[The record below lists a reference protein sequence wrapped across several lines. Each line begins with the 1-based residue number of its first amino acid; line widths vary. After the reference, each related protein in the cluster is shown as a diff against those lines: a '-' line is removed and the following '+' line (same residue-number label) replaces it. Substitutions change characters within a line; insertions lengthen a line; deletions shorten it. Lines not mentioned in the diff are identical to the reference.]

1 MASQVSRNGVREHWS
16 TVNRKQAS
24 TLIQSVNCVLS
35 VQVKYW
41 KWITPSSSYI
51 IIIHKQ
57 NEKYSYLCANP
68 HGNRVSNLS

>member
-1 MASQVSRNGVREHWS
+1 MASQVSRNGIREHWS

-41 KWITPSSSYI
+41 KWTTPSSAYI
-51 IIIHKQ
+51 LSIDKPKSTHI
-57 NEKYSYLCANP
+57 CAP
-68 HGNRVSNLS
+68 IRMGDRVSNLS